1 MRKKQKSSESN
12 FFFKFIGHFSHF
24 KVYWTDTSGK
34 SIRRANYDGTEFEVF
49 LSAGMEFPEGLAV
62 DWVSRNLYWS
72 DSGKRTIEVVN
83 LDTKIRA
90 TVFEYLIRNPR
101 GIAVH
106 PSIG

>member
-1 MRKKQKSSESN
+1 
-12 FFFKFIGHFSHF
+12 
-24 KVYWTDTSGK
+24 
-34 SIRRANYDGTEFEVF
+34 
-49 LSAGMEFPEGLAV
+49 MEFPEGLAV

-106 PSIG
+106 PSIGLDNPSKNTNDCNHETSASFQT